1 MAFEMVRKILTEH
14 KISEL
19 KNVEFENNFENL
31 VQKDLYKR
39 FILETDLSEPNP
51 LAALGKKLSPN
62 DGAYR
67 KMRSDN
73 PEDKNKISFD
83 FLART
88 IMEIFVE
95 DKVKD
100 MERIYIN

>member
-1 MAFEMVRKILTEH
+1 MAFEIVRKILTDH

-39 FILETDLSEPNP
+39 FVLNTDPADPKP

-62 DGAYR
+62 NGAYQ
-67 KMRSDN
+67 KMRSEN

-88 IMEIFVE
+88 IMDIFVE

-100 MERIYIN
+100 IERIFIN